1 MDDRQVELDDIV
13 NSLKK
18 RWKIVCIVT
27 CIGVLISIIITFFL
41 ITPKYTV
48 STKLF
53 IGKESTMD
61 IENQKKDNVYNN
73 NDIQMYQKI
82 LQTYADI
89 IKTKTLV
96 STVISDNN
104 LDLDRDD
111 ILQDLTVTA
120 KDDTQI
126 IEITYMNENPY
137 IAKEVLESICNEFIS
152 YSSRLISN
160 VNIQVVEE
168 VFLPEK
174 PSSPNKILNITIGFF
189 AGFILGLLSA
199 LAFEYMDNT
208 FDDRKKLEK
217 EVGIAVIGDIP
228 SFDLNNRG

>member
-13 NSLKK
+13 NSLKR
-18 RWKIVCIVT
+18 RWKIICTVT
-27 CIGVLISIIITFFL
+27 CIGILISIIITFFL
-41 ITPKYTV
+41 ITPKYTA

-53 IGKESTMD
+53 IGKESTED
-61 IENQKKDNVYNN
+61 VESQKNDSIYNN

-96 STVISDNN
+96 STVINN
-104 LDLDRDD
+104 NDLDLKRDD
-111 ILQDLTVTA
+111 ILENLTVTA

-126 IEITYMNENPY
+126 IEITYINENPY
-137 IAKEVLESICNEFIS
+137 LAKGVLEAICNEFIS
-152 YSSRLISN
+152 YSNRLISN
-160 VNIQVVEE
+160 ANIQVVEE

-174 PSSPNKILNITIGFF
+174 PSSPNKALNITIGFF
-189 AGFILGLLSA
+189 TGFILGLVSA

-208 FDDRKKLEK
+208 FDDRKKLER
-217 EVGIAVIGDIP
+217 EIGMAVIGDIP
-228 SFDLNNRG
+228 SFDLNNRR